1 MFILHIILKTKIY
14 LSRPQDPPNDETKA
28 NVTGSP
34 LSNVTGPP
42 SNGSQSTTNATLDE
56 HPQEDGR
63 SLMFVA
69 ALHFCHNQAFFLFRR
84 RGLQPRQRRPLHS
97 CTNAA
102 DGEEGAGVE
111 APPSALR
118 TRIGRKRKM
127 RDDHEVPL

>member
-1 MFILHIILKTKIY
+1 MKSSSP
-14 LSRPQDPPNDETKA
+14 LSAVMLTTVFFLCSAVFFTNVRPQDPPNDETKA

-63 SLMFVA
+63 SLI
-69 ALHFCHNQAFFLFRR
+69 R